1 MRTPRSLLILA
12 CCSLLAACAP
22 QAAPRTKTAP
32 STARISSV
40 PRPAV
45 DVRPGEKPK
54 RTGLH
59 PDLFE
64 DSPQREEIYVEPTPT
79 ATPTPEFPAGTTTPS
94 ATPEPE
100 AEPQDL
106 GPPRGE
112 SLDGLIASAAAPNIA
127 AALRLVEQGRQQLAN
142 GRSDAALD
150 LLEHAVAIDP
160 TNAQGYYYL
169 GVLHYDRG
177 SYSQAIAFANR
188 AVVLASS
195 GDATWASRTY
205 LLQAT
210 VYEKVGRYPDAR
222 TAYKRAL
229 DLDPGNASARS
240 ALNRLGGANRD
251 PNAP

>member
-1 MRTPRSLLILA
+1 MSMLRSLLILA

-22 QAAPRTKTAP
+22 QATPRKKTAP
-32 STARISSV
+32 SAARVTSV
-40 PRPAV
+40 PRPPV

-59 PDLFE
+59 PELFVE
-64 DSPQREEIYVEPTPT
+64 SPQAGEIYVEPTPT
-79 ATPTPEFPAGTTTPS
+79 ATPTPESPDATTTP
-94 ATPEPE
+94 AETPA
-100 AEPQDL
+100 AETEVL

-112 SLDGLIASAAAPNIA
+112 SLDGLIAGASAPNIA
-127 AALRLVEQGRQQLAN
+127 AALRLVEQGRQQLVN

-150 LLEHAVAIDP
+150 LLERAVAIDP
-160 TNAQGYYYL
+160 TSAQGYYYL

-195 GDATWASRTY
+195 GGATWASRAY

-222 TAYKRAL
+222 TAYGRAL
-229 DLDPGNASARS
+229 DLDPGNTSARGGLS
-240 ALNRLGGANRD
+240 RLGGETRE